1 MKKLHSSL
9 FPLLVFALVTGCRQ
23 SQQTPQQPVDTRAAD
38 EATIRGLSQE
48 WSKAAGAKELDK
60 AVSVYADDARRLA
73 TGAPVA
79 VGIDA
84 IRKEW
89 QEYFAMPGPG
99 FSWAATNVEV
109 ARSGDMAYETGTCE
123 FKTLDKNKRPLTINE
138 KYVVVWKKQADGRWK
153 VLADMDNPDQ

>member
-1 MKKLHSSL
+1 MKKSHSAL
-9 FPLLVFALVTGCRQ
+9 FFLLVFAPVTACRQ
-23 SQQTPQQPVDTRAAD
+23 SQQSAPQPPDTRAAD
-38 EATIRGLSQE
+38 EAAIRARSQE
-48 WSKAAGAKELDK
+48 WSKAAGAKDLEK
-60 AVSVYADDARRLA
+60 SVSVYAEDARRLA
-73 TGAPVA
+73 SGAPVA

-89 QEYFAMPGPG
+89 KEYLAMPGPG

-109 ARSGDMAYETGTCE
+109 AHSGDLAYETGTCE
-123 FKTLDKNKRPLTINE
+123 FKTLDKKKKAVTIKE